1 MYKKVFYLILLKDSS
16 PPLAAQNDNPL
27 LVSTYICPSC
37 HGERSR
43 TISFYKS
50 CAHTII
56 GYHSKKLFSYL

>member
-43 TISFYKS
+43 TISF
-50 CAHTII
+50 
-56 GYHSKKLFSYL
+56 